1 MVRNILMSALLLAA
15 LGTACGPRYLPG
27 TKVEATEEREE
38 VAAVVE
44 QYRRA
49 VEQRDNDAV
58 RKLVSE
64 SYYEN
69 ASTTEDPSDDYDAE
83 GLDKVLAELKTTVKA
98 VKYEI
103 TITAID
109 VLDDSAASVDYE
121 YKSQYLY
128 TVGEQD
134 RWGTTSDKNRLSLR
148 RESGAWRIT
157 AGL

>member
-58 RKLVSE
+58 RKLVSAT
-64 SYYEN
+64 YYEN

-83 GLDKVLAELKTTVKA
+83 GLDNNASLLSTSPARLERYLVVARRVSRRALALPP
-98 VKYEI
+98 
-103 TITAID
+103 
-109 VLDDSAASVDYE
+109 
-121 YKSQYLY
+121 
-128 TVGEQD
+128 
-134 RWGTTSDKNRLSLR
+134 
-148 RESGAWRIT
+148 
-157 AGL
+157 AGK